1 MIKVVAVGKIKE
13 KALSALIAEYQ
24 KRLSG
29 YVKLTI
35 VEVND
40 EEIVNSEVEAL
51 KQRVLTLE
59 ATRILNQIKEKEY
72 VILLDLKGEMVDS
85 ITLAKKIDSVFTYQ
99 TGDITF
105 VIGGSLG
112 VSEEVIKR
120 ANWRLK
126 LSDLTFTHQHAR
138 LLVLEQLYR
147 CFKINNN
154 ETYHK

>member
-13 KALSALIAEYQ
+13 KSLSTLIAEYQ

-35 VEVND
+35 IEVND

-51 KQRVLTLE
+51 KQRILTIE
-59 ATRILNQIKEKEY
+59 AIRILNQIKEKEY

-85 ITLAKKIDSVFTYQ
+85 VTLVKKIDRVFTYQ

-120 ANWRLK
+120 ANWRMK